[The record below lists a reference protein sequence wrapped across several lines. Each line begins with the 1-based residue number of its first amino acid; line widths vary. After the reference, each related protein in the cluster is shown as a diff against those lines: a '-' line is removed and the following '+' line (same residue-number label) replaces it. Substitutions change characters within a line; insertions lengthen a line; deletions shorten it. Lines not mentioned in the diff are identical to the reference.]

1 MNISYCGTAW
11 SPKQHG
17 RGRNSYLGD
26 VIPLTAI
33 WENDLMWVQEDFI
46 SKTTRKLYLL
56 ERELKY
62 TIWEFLWFS
71 LCFLGHILPRT
82 ANLVAYPIEE
92 EESVR
97 SS

>member
-1 MNISYCGTAW
+1 MSTSYCTAW

-46 SKTTRKLYLL
+46 SKTTRKIYLL
-56 ERELKY
+56 ERELKVY
-62 TIWEFLWFS
+62 DLGVPLVQS
-71 LCFLGHILPRT
+71 LLSRTYFAVSRKSGSLPD
-82 ANLVAYPIEE
+82 
-92 EESVR
+92 
-97 SS
+97 